1 MICYNVL
8 VVANTRTN
16 KQETKQNERE
26 TTTKFMVF
34 GEYIKQ
40 KRQEKGITL
49 RGLADKLDIAPSY
62 MSDIEKGKRNAP
74 NQDTLNKMI
83 EVLELTKEESNELLD
98 LAATS
103 KDAIAQDL
111 TEYVSNNPNV
121 RVALRRAKDLKLGD
135 DEWIKIIEEIIN
147 RK

>member
-1 MICYNVL
+1 ML
-8 VVANTRTN
+8 
-16 KQETKQNERE
+16 
-26 TTTKFMVF
+26 F
-34 GEYIKQ
+34 GEFIKLR
-40 KRQEKGITL
+40 RQEKGITL

-83 EVLELTKEESNELLD
+83 VVLELTEEESNELLD

-121 RVALRRAKDLKLGD
+121 RVALRRAKDLDLGD
-135 DEWIKIIEEIIN
+135 DEWIKIIEEYM
-147 RK
+147 KKK

>member
-1 MICYNVL
+1 
-8 VVANTRTN
+8 
-16 KQETKQNERE
+16 
-26 TTTKFMVF
+26 MVF
-34 GEYIKQ
+34 GEYIKK

-49 RGLADKLDIAPSY
+49 RGLADRLGIAPSY

-74 NQDTLNKMI
+74 NQETLNKMI
-83 EVLELTKEESNELLD
+83 DVLELTNDESNELLD

-103 KDAIAQDL
+103 KDTIAQDL
-111 TEYVSNNPNV
+111 TEYVSTNPNV

-135 DEWIKIIEEIIN
+135 DEWIKIIDEIIN